1 MRRRREDIL
10 RCFGGLA
17 MAAVLVVSQVLGA
30 LAPAVAYAQSGS
42 MTITS
47 STHGGEGFIAF
58 GTDDGHEAYCI
69 SPDLGN
75 PDYHTFTRWD
85 WTGEASGIECD
96 PHALAY
102 LISVVAPNN
111 PQGFATPDSSINLA
125 VWMLCGASVDFGS
138 GAYSVA
144 DMSGNIYEGAGGRI
158 SRSDASK
165 IQSVVADAR
174 AHAGQSG
181 PWDRMSRVWYNDG
194 AAVQSVVEILPYG
207 SISLGKRSA
216 DTTISGSNGLY
227 SLADA
232 EYGVYSDEACTN
244 KVATITTDGDGNGSA
259 EGITPGNYWVRET
272 RAPEGFALDGT
283 AYPVTVSG
291 GQESDVS
298 TTDIPQ
304 SNPLGLVV
312 AKLDSETG
320 DAPQGDAT
328 LAGAEF
334 LVEFFPGE
342 RQPELRSAPARSWVL
357 RTGEDGTAT
366 LDDAHLVSG
375 DRLYRD
381 SHGNPTVPLGT
392 VVVTEVTAPEGY
404 LLTDGSPHTVSVTA
418 EGTAEAVSTYV
429 APEVPDD
436 VIRGGMFLQ
445 KRDLEL
451 DGTTPQGDASL
462 DATYTIYNRSESA
475 VTVGGTSYA
484 PGEAVW
490 SGTADA
496 DDGSLATATDLLPY
510 GTYEVRE
517 TEPAT
522 GYLPDDEWSWTFE
535 VREDGATY
543 SPGEGQ
549 HNADQVIRGGLD
561 VAKQDRETL
570 RFRPLGGATLEGA
583 ELTIYNASERAV
595 LVDGQ
600 LVQPGDACLTL
611 STDAEGLAF
620 CASDSLPYGTYVV
633 RETKP
638 PTGYLLNQ
646 EWSRTFE
653 VREDGSVALL
663 SSTEDAVDDQV
674 IRGDLHLV
682 KVRERG
688 MERLSGIPFLVTSE
702 TTGESH
708 VVVTDANGQIDT
720 ASSWNPHSQRTNAND
735 AAVAD
740 DGSVDESAL
749 DPDAGVWFTGAT
761 DVTTD
766 PIDGLG
772 ALPYDTYRVE
782 ELRVAANEGL
792 ELVTFTVTVTRH
804 GVDVDGGTVDD
815 SPGPHIETELPGRE
829 GTHITK
835 GDHDMTL
842 TDTVWYENLE
852 PGREYTIEGTLMD
865 KSTGEPLTDADG
877 NPATASTTFTARTS
891 SGTVE
896 LEFTFKV
903 NYVRHVS
910 IVAFESLLEDGV
922 EVAVH
927 ADIEDE
933 DQTVHVPEIG
943 TTATDSE
950 TGGHVALADES
961 VTIVDTVEYQNLLPG
976 QTYQLVGTLMD
987 RETGEPVT
995 DAGGNAVTAN
1005 TEFTP
1010 DAPDGEAT
1018 VELAFD
1024 ASQLAGHDVVAF
1036 ERLYLGEA
1044 EVAAHAD
1051 IEDEGQTVTLP
1062 KIGTT
1067 ATAGG
1072 SHEASASESLIIT
1085 DVVAYEGLVPGEE
1098 HVVEGTLVD
1107 RATGEPIEG
1116 ATASTTFTPE
1126 EESGTVEVAFTIDAS
1141 RLSGHGLVAFE
1152 RVSWQGHVVA
1162 THEDLSD
1169 EGQTVRIPRIGTTA
1183 TDASDGDHV
1192 AQASAKLR
1200 IADEVS
1206 YEGLTPGQEY
1216 VVTGILMDGV
1226 TGKAVDGATASATF
1240 TPKEG
1245 SGTVTVT
1252 FELDGSQLAGHD
1264 LVAFEVLAHGDVTVA
1279 THEDIDDE
1287 GQTVRIVSIGT
1298 TATDKADGDHTID
1311 ASKVEVV
1318 DAVSYR
1324 GLTVGAEY
1332 TVSGTLMDR
1341 ESGKAVT
1348 DGSGKPVTASATFTP
1363 DAADGQVTV
1372 TFEVDASQLGGHDL
1386 VAFEVLAQGGTTVAT
1401 HEDLKDEGQT
1411 VHVEEPEVPPTPTA
1425 TRTLPK
1431 TGDDTRLGPF
1441 VTAMA
1446 ASGTGLVALGVSA
1459 LRRRRRE
1466 WDEEDPDD
1474 DYPHI
1479 RRGRVIQV
1487 MPDLGQEGEVI
1498 P

>member
-10 RCFGGLA
+10 RCLGGLA
-17 MAAVLVVSQVLGA
+17 MAAVLVASQVLGA

-58 GTDDGHEAYCI
+58 GTADGHEAYCI
-69 SPDLGN
+69 SPERGN
-75 PDYHTFTRWD
+75 PDDHTFTRWD
-85 WTGEASGIECD
+85 WTGEASGITPD

-102 LISVVAPNN
+102 LISVVAPGN

-138 GAYSVA
+138 GAYSVS

-158 SRSDASK
+158 SRSDAAK

-181 PWDRMSRVWYNDG
+181 PWDRMSRVWYHDG
-194 AAVQSVVEILPYG
+194 ASCQSVVEVLPYG

-216 DTTISGSNGLY
+216 ETTISGSNGLY
-227 SLADA
+227 SLAGA

-244 KVATITTDGDGNGSA
+244 RVATITTDSKGNGSA
-259 EGITPGNYWVRET
+259 DGLASGSYWVRET
-272 RAPEGFALDGT
+272 KAPRGYALDGT
-283 AYPVTVSG
+283 AHPVTVRA
-291 GQESDVS
+291 GQEATCGVADV
-298 TTDIPQ
+298 PQ
-304 SNPLGLVV
+304 SSPLGVVV

-320 DAPQGDAT
+320 ATAQGDAA

-334 LVEFFPGE
+334 RVEYYASSKAEGT
-342 RQPELRSAPARSWVL
+342 PARTWVL

-375 DRLYRD
+375 DELYRD
-381 SHGNPTVPLGT
+381 SKGRPTIPLGT
-392 VVVTEVTAPEGY
+392 VVVTETKAPEGY

-436 VIRGGMFLQ
+436 VIRGGMSLQ

-462 DATYTIYNRSESA
+462 DATYTIYNRSAAA
-475 VTVGGTSYA
+475 VTVDGQSRG
-484 PGEAVW
+484 PGESVW
-490 SGTADA
+490 TGTADP
-496 DDGSLATATDLLPY
+496 DDGSLSTATDLLPY

-522 GYLPDDEWSWTFE
+522 GYLPDEEWSWTFE

-543 SPGEGQ
+543 GPGEGQ
-549 HNADQVIRGGLD
+549 QNAGQVIRGGLD

-583 ELTIYNASERAV
+583 ELTVYNASERAV

-600 LVQPGDACLTL
+600 LVQPGDACLVL

-633 RETKP
+633 RETKAP
-638 PTGYLLNQ
+638 RGYLLNDQ
-646 EWSRTFE
+646 WSRTFE

-735 AAVAD
+735 AAVEAD
-740 DGSVDESAL
+740 GTVDEAAL

-766 PIDGLG
+766 PIDSLG

-792 ELVTFTVTVTRH
+792 ELVSFTVTVTRH
-804 GVDVDGGTVDD
+804 GTNVDGGTVDD
-815 SPGPHIETELPGRE
+815 SPGPHIETELTGRE

-852 PGREYTIEGTLMD
+852 PGREYTLEGTLMD
-865 KSTGEPLTDADG
+865 KATGEPLLDADG
-877 NPATASTTFTARTS
+877 NPATASTTFTAKTS

-896 LEFTFKV
+896 MEFTFKV
-903 NYVRHVS
+903 NYVSHVS

-933 DQTVHVPEIG
+933 GQTVHVPEIG

-950 TGGHVALADES
+950 TGGHVALADSS
-961 VTIVDTVEYQNLLPG
+961 VTVVDVVAYQNLLPG

-987 RETGEPVT
+987 RGTGEPVT
-995 DAGGNAVTAN
+995 DAGGNAVTAT
-1005 TEFTP
+1005 TELTP
-1010 DAPDGEAT
+1010 DASDGEAT
-1018 VELAFD
+1018 VELTFD
-1024 ASQLAGHDVVAF
+1024 ATSLAGHGVVVF

-1051 IEDEGQTVTLP
+1051 IEDEGQAVTLP

-1072 SHEASASESLIIT
+1072 SHEAEASESLTVT

-1107 RATGEPIEG
+1107 KATGEPIEG
-1116 ATASTTFTPE
+1116 ATASMTFVPE
-1126 EESGTVEVAFTIDAS
+1126 EPDGTVEVAFTIDATQ
-1141 RLSGHGLVAFE
+1141 LSGHGLVAFE

-1162 THEDLSD
+1162 THEDLTD
-1169 EGQTVRIPRIGTTA
+1169 EGQTVRIPKIGTTA

-1200 IADEVS
+1200 IADEVA

-1216 VVTGILMDGV
+1216 VVAGTLMARA

-1240 TPKEG
+1240 TPREE

-1252 FELDGSQLAGHD
+1252 FEIDGSGLAGHD
-1264 LVAFEVLAHGDVTVA
+1264 LVAFEALAHGDATVA

-1287 GQTVRIVSIGT
+1287 GQTVRVVSIGT
-1298 TATDKADGDHTID
+1298 TATDKADGDHTVA
-1311 ASKVEVV
+1311 ASKVEIA
-1318 DAVSYR
+1318 DAVTYQ
-1324 GLTVGAEY
+1324 GLTPGQEY
-1332 TVSGTLMDR
+1332 AVTGTLMDR
-1341 ESGKAVT
+1341 ETRKAVT
-1348 DGSGKPVTASATFTP
+1348 DSSGKPVTASATFTP
-1363 DAADGQVTV
+1363 EKADGQVTV

-1386 VAFEVLAQGGTTVAT
+1386 VAFEVLTQGEATVAT
-1401 HEDLKDEGQT
+1401 HEDLKDDGQT
-1411 VHVEEPEVPPTPTA
+1411 VHVEKPNVPENPTTP
-1425 TRTLPK
+1425 RKLPK
-1431 TGDDTRLGPF
+1431 TGDDTHLGPF
-1441 VTAMA
+1441 VAAMA

-1487 MPDLGQEGEVI
+1487 MPDLGQSEEVI
-1498 P
+1498 

>member
-1 MRRRREDIL
+1 MLRRL
-10 RCFGGLA
+10 GGIA
-17 MAAVLVVSQVLGA
+17 MAAALVASQLLGA
-30 LAPAVAYAQSGS
+30 LAPVAAYAAGGS

-125 VWMLCGASVDFGS
+125 VWMLCGASVDFDS

-181 PWDRMSRVWYNDG
+181 EWDRMSRVWYNDG
-194 AAVQSVVEILPYG
+194 APVQSVVEILPYG
-207 SISLGKRSA
+207 SIGLGKRSA
-216 DTTISGSNGLY
+216 DTTISAADGLY
-227 SLADA
+227 SLAGA
-232 EYGVYSDEACTN
+232 EYGVYSDSACTDR
-244 KVATITTDGDGNGSA
+244 VATITTDGDGNGSV
-259 EGITPGNYWVRET
+259 EGISPGSYWVRET
-272 RAPEGFALDGT
+272 KAPKGYALDGT

-291 GQESDVS
+291 GQEADVS
-298 TTDIPQ
+298 ATDVPQ
-304 SNPLGLVV
+304 SNPLGIVV

-320 DAPQGDAT
+320 AAAQGDAT

-334 LVEFFPGE
+334 RVEYYASSKAEGT
-342 RQPELRSAPARSWVL
+342 PARTWVL
-357 RTGEDGTAT
+357 RTGADGTAR

-375 DRLYRD
+375 DALFRD
-381 SHGNPTVPLGT
+381 SHGRPTVPLGT
-392 VVVTEVTAPEGY
+392 VVVTETKAPEGY
-404 LLTDGSPHTVSVTA
+404 LLTDGRPHTVRVTA
-418 EGTAEAVSTYV
+418 EGTAESVTTYV
-429 APEVPDD
+429 APEVGDD
-436 VIRGGMFLQ
+436 VIRGGMSLA

-451 DGTTPQGDASL
+451 DSTTPQGDASL
-462 DATYTIYNRSESA
+462 DATYTIYNRSA
-475 VTVGGTSYA
+475 NPVTVGGKSY
-484 PGEAVW
+484 GRDEAVW
-490 SGTADA
+490 SGTADP
-496 DDGSLATATDLLPY
+496 DDGSLSTPTDLLPY

-522 GYLPDDEWSWTFE
+522 GYLPDEAWSFAFE
-535 VREDGATY
+535 VREDGKVY
-543 SPGEGQ
+543 SSGEGQ

-583 ELTIYNASERAV
+583 ELTVYNASERAV

-600 LVQPGDACLTL
+600 LVQPGDACLAL
-611 STDAEGLAF
+611 RTDAEGLAF
-620 CASDSLPYGTYVV
+620 CASDSLPYGTYLV
-633 RETKP
+633 RETKA

-682 KVRERG
+682 KVHG
-688 MERLSGIPFLVTSE
+688 SSMERLSGIPFLVTSE

-720 ASSWNPHSQRTNAND
+720 SSSWNPHSQRTNAND
-735 AAVAD
+735 AAVSAD
-740 DGSVDESAL
+740 GTVDEAAL

-766 PIDGLG
+766 PIDSLG

-782 ELRVAANEGL
+782 ELRVSANEGL
-792 ELVTFTVTVTRH
+792 ELVSFTVTVTRH
-804 GVDVDGGTVDD
+804 GTNVDGGTVDD
-815 SPGPHIETELPGRE
+815 SPGPHIETELTGRE

-842 TDTVWYENLE
+842 TDTVWYENLV
-852 PGREYTIEGTLMD
+852 PGREYTVEGTLMD
-865 KSTGEPLTDADG
+865 KATGEPLLDADG

-896 LEFTFKV
+896 MEFTFKV
-903 NYVRHVS
+903 NYVNHVS

-933 DQTVHVPEIG
+933 DQTVRVPEVG

-950 TGGHVALADES
+950 TGGHVALADED

-987 RETGEPVT
+987 RETGEPVA
-995 DAGGNAVTAN
+995 DADGNAVTVA
-1005 TEFTP
+1005 TELTP
-1010 DAPDGEAT
+1010 DTPDGEAT
-1018 VELAFD
+1018 VELSFD
-1024 ASQLAGHDVVAF
+1024 ATGLAGHDVVVF
-1036 ERLYLGEA
+1036 ERLYLGEV
-1044 EVAAHAD
+1044 EVAEHAD
-1051 IEDEGQTVTLP
+1051 IEDGGQTVTLP
-1062 KIGTT
+1062 SIGTT

-1072 SHEASASESLIIT
+1072 AHEATASASLTIN
-1085 DVVAYEGLVPGEE
+1085 DVIAYEGLVPGEE
-1098 HVVEGTLVD
+1098 HVVGGTLVD
-1107 RATGEPIEG
+1107 KATGEAIEG
-1116 ATASTTFTPE
+1116 ATASATFTPE
-1126 EESGTVEVAFTIDAS
+1126 EESGTVEVTFTIDAS

-1152 RVSWQGHVVA
+1152 RVSWQGHDVA

-1169 EGQTVRIPRIGTTA
+1169 EGQTVRIPSIGTTA

-1192 AQASAKLR
+1192 AQASARLR
-1200 IADEVS
+1200 IADEVA

-1216 VVTGILMDGV
+1216 VVTGTLMDRA

-1240 TPKEG
+1240 TPKED

-1252 FELDGSQLAGHD
+1252 FEVDGSGLAGHD
-1264 LVAFEVLAHGDVTVA
+1264 LVAFEVLTRGDVTVA
-1279 THEDIDDE
+1279 THEDLGDE
-1287 GQTVRIVSIGT
+1287 GQTVRVVAIGT
-1298 TATDKADGDHTID
+1298 TATDKADGDHTIHAD
-1311 ASKVEVV
+1311 KAEIV
-1318 DAVSYR
+1318 DVIAYQ
-1324 GLTVGAEY
+1324 GLNVGTEY

-1341 ESGKAVT
+1341 ETGKPVT
-1348 DGSGKPVTASATFTP
+1348 DGSGKPVTASTSFTP
-1363 DAADGQVTV
+1363 EKADGQVTV

-1386 VAFEVLAQGGTTVAT
+1386 VAFEVLAQGDVTVAT
-1401 HEDLKDEGQT
+1401 HEDLEDEGQT
-1411 VHVEEPEVPPTPTA
+1411 VHVEEPKVPENPTTP
-1425 TRTLPK
+1425 RLLPK

-1441 VTAMA
+1441 VAAMVL
-1446 ASGTGLVALGVSA
+1446 SGSGLVALGA
-1459 LRRRRRE
+1459 WELRRRRRDDC
-1466 WDEEDPDD
+1466 WDGDDPDEG
-1474 DYPHI
+1474 YPHI
-1479 RRGRVIQV
+1479 RRGRVTQV
-1487 MPDLGQEGEVI
+1487 MPDLGQGEEVI